1 MERLRQISSAR
12 DHVGPGEGRPVEG
25 RDDRELLQAIARQ
38 DADALVALFDRYNR
52 LAFGLAYRILGDAF
66 VAEEV
71 VQDAFMSIWRNAASY
86 DLSRGTVRTWLL
98 TIVRNRAIDQLRGRF
113 GRSQNDVDLDTV
125 APLLAAPDEWD
136 DLLSEIQASAVRA
149 ALRALPEE
157 QRIAIELAYFEGLTH
172 VEIAERLG
180 IPLGTVKS
188 RLRLG
193 LQKLHDLLV
202 TSKVRSES
210 GASDGT

>member
-1 MERLRQISSAR
+1 
-12 DHVGPGEGRPVEG
+12 VEG

-38 DADALVALFDRYNR
+38 DANALVALFDRYNR

-86 DLSRGTVRTWLL
+86 DFARGNVRSWLL
-98 TIVRNRAIDQLRGRF
+98 TIVRNRAIDQLRGAF
-113 GRSQNDVDLDTV
+113 GRSQSNVDLDAMASV
-125 APLLAAPDEWD
+125 LAAPDLWD
-136 DLLSEIQASAVRA
+136 DVLVEIQATDVRA
-149 ALRALPEE
+149 ALGALPEE
-157 QRIAIELAYFEGLTH
+157 QRVAIELAYFEGLTH
-172 VEIAERLG
+172 VEIAARLD

-193 LQKLHDLLV
+193 LQKLHDLLI
-202 TSKVRSES
+202 TTRVRRES
-210 GASDGT
+210 SASDGS

>member
-1 MERLRQISSAR
+1 
-12 DHVGPGEGRPVEG
+12 VEA
-25 RDDRELLQAIARQ
+25 RDDRELLRAIARR
-38 DADALVALFDRYNR
+38 DTDALVALYDRYNR

-71 VQDAFMSIWRNAASY
+71 VQDAFMSVWRNAASY
-86 DLSRGTVRTWLL
+86 DFARGNVRSWLL

-113 GRSQNDVDLDTV
+113 GRSQSDVDLDAL
-125 APLLAAPDEWD
+125 APVLAVPD
-136 DLLSEIQASAVRA
+136 LSDEVLTNIQASDARA
-149 ALRALPEE
+149 ALPAVPEE
-157 QRIAIELAYFEGLTH
+157 QRIVIELAYFEGLTH

-202 TSKVRSES
+202 STGVRRERSATDS
-210 GASDGT
+210 P

>member
-1 MERLRQISSAR
+1 
-12 DHVGPGEGRPVEG
+12 VEG

>member
-1 MERLRQISSAR
+1 MER
-12 DHVGPGEGRPVEG
+12 

-113 GRSQNDVDLDTV
+113 GRSQSDIDLDTV
-125 APLLAAPDEWD
+125 APILAAPDLWD
-136 DLLSEIQASAVRA
+136 DVLTEIQAVDVRA
-149 ALRALPEE
+149 ALKGLPEE
-157 QRIAIELAYFEGLTH
+157 QRVAIELAYFEGLTH
-172 VEIAERLG
+172 AEIAERLG

-202 TSKVRSES
+202 TTGVRSES
-210 GASDGT
+210 GASDST

>member
-1 MERLRQISSAR
+1 M
-12 DHVGPGEGRPVEG
+12 EG

-71 VQDAFMSIWRNAASY
+71 VQDAFMSVWRNAASY
-86 DLSRGTVRTWLL
+86 DFARGNVRSWLL

>member
-1 MERLRQISSAR
+1 M
-12 DHVGPGEGRPVEG
+12 EG

-113 GRSQNDVDLDTV
+113 GRSQSDVDLDTV
-125 APLLAAPDEWD
+125 APLLAAPDQWD
-136 DLLSEIQASAVRA
+136 DVLSEIQAVAVRA
-149 ALRALPEE
+149 ALTALPEE

-202 TSKVRSES
+202 TPKVRSES

>member
-1 MERLRQISSAR
+1 M
-12 DHVGPGEGRPVEG
+12 EG

-71 VQDAFMSIWRNAASY
+71 VQDAFMSIWRHAASY

-113 GRSQNDVDLDTV
+113 GRSQSDVDLDTV

-172 VEIAERLG
+172 VEIAERLS

-202 TSKVRSES
+202 TPGVRSES

>member
-1 MERLRQISSAR
+1 
-12 DHVGPGEGRPVEG
+12 VEA
-25 RDDRELLQAIARQ
+25 RDDRELLRAIARQ
-38 DADALVALFDRYNR
+38 DTDALVALYDRYNR

-71 VQDAFMSIWRNAASY
+71 VQDAFMSVWRNAASY
-86 DLSRGTVRTWLL
+86 DFARGNVRSWLL

-113 GRSQNDVDLDTV
+113 GRSQTDVDLDAL
-125 APLLAAPDEWD
+125 APVLAAPD
-136 DLLSEIQASAVRA
+136 LSDEVLTHVQATDARA
-149 ALRALPEE
+149 ALRAVPEE
-157 QRIAIELAYFEGLTH
+157 QRIVIELAYFEGLTH

-188 RLRLG
+188 RLRMG

-202 TSKVRSES
+202 STGVRRERSATDS
-210 GASDGT
+210 P

>member
-1 MERLRQISSAR
+1 MDR
-12 DHVGPGEGRPVEG
+12 

-86 DLSRGTVRTWLL
+86 NLSRGTVRTWLL
-98 TIVRNRAIDQLRGRF
+98 SIVRNRAIDQLRGRF
-113 GRSQNDVDLDTV
+113 GRSQSDIDLDTV
-125 APLLAAPDEWD
+125 APILAAPDLWD
-136 DLLSEIQASAVRA
+136 DVLTEIQAVDVRA
-149 ALRALPEE
+149 ALKGLPEE
-157 QRIAIELAYFEGLTH
+157 QRVAIELAYFEGLTH
-172 VEIAERLG
+172 AEIAERLG
-180 IPLGTVKS
+180 IPLGTAKS

-202 TSKVRSES
+202 MTQVRSES

>member
-1 MERLRQISSAR
+1 M
-12 DHVGPGEGRPVEG
+12 EG

-71 VQDAFMSIWRNAASY
+71 VQDAFMSIWHNAASY

-113 GRSQNDVDLDTV
+113 GRSQSDVDLDTV

-157 QRIAIELAYFEGLTH
+157 QRVAIELAYFEGLTH

-202 TSKVRSES
+202 TPGVRSES

>member
-1 MERLRQISSAR
+1 M
-12 DHVGPGEGRPVEG
+12 EG

-66 VAEEV
+66 AAEEV

-86 DLSRGTVRTWLL
+86 DLARGTVRTWLL

-113 GRSQNDVDLDTV
+113 GRSQSDVALDTV
-125 APLLAAPDEWD
+125 APLLAASDLWD
-136 DLLSEIQASAVRA
+136 DVLVEIQAMDVRA
-149 ALRALPEE
+149 ALGALPEE
-157 QRIAIELAYFEGLTH
+157 QRVAIELAYFEGLTH

-202 TSKVRSES
+202 TTRVRRQS
-210 GASDGT
+210 GASDDT

>member
-1 MERLRQISSAR
+1 MER
-12 DHVGPGEGRPVEG
+12 

-113 GRSQNDVDLDTV
+113 GRSQSDVDLDTV
-125 APLLAAPDEWD
+125 APLLAAPDQWD
-136 DLLSEIQASAVRA
+136 DVLSEIQAVAVRA
-149 ALRALPEE
+149 ALTASSLAITVLVLRSGTRAPG
-157 QRIAIELAYFEGLTH
+157 R
-172 VEIAERLG
+172 
-180 IPLGTVKS
+180 
-188 RLRLG
+188 
-193 LQKLHDLLV
+193 
-202 TSKVRSES
+202 
-210 GASDGT
+210 

>member
-1 MERLRQISSAR
+1 M
-12 DHVGPGEGRPVEG
+12 EG